1 MALRPLRVGGPLLVS
16 VPAQAPM
23 LAQVRAALRR
33 WLRDCGIT
41 GADEDD
47 IMLCCGEA
55 CTNVVQHAYRSEP
68 AQLELTARLV
78 GDEVHLLVRDDGT
91 WRRPA
96 DRGGGWG
103 LMMIEELMDDVE
115 VVRGTSGTEV
125 RMVRRLGRRA
135 DQ

>member
-1 MALRPLRVGGPLLVS
+1 
-16 VPAQAPM
+16 
-23 LAQVRAALRR
+23 
-33 WLRDCGIT
+33 
-41 GADEDD
+41 
-47 IMLCCGEA
+47 
-55 CTNVVQHAYRSEP
+55 VQHAYRSEP
-68 AQLELTARLV
+68 AQLELSAQLV
-78 GDEVHLLVRDDGT
+78 GDEVHLVVRDDGA

-125 RMVRRLGRRA
+125 RMVRRLGTRS